1 MILKLIANTRSTS
14 LKQRVNGLLNYIQNP
29 ENTRTNNLSN
39 YIRQPFA
46 SQPAWDESA
55 LLEKCV
61 YASSRNFLDDDPEQ
75 QKIEML
81 QTASLNGRVEDP
93 IVHLVASFKKFEVP
107 TIQQIEEQ
115 IDILLRHLNAE
126 ALQVQYA
133 MHLDTDNAHY
143 HVVINKIHPIEKNQH
158 QQHKCVNLGDG
169 WILNALHRSAA
180 EIEAKQGWSSE
191 PNPMFIYNR
200 RTQTVESNP
209 AYMKISDAEKLP
221 APILDRAYRHQQPST
236 LQQDIH
242 FAKSYQQYVETS
254 VQNILRRV
262 NGWTEWHQALAEKG
276 LTFEK
281 KRNGAIFQLK
291 TSSEQITFKASL
303 FCQKQVT
310 LPQLQH
316 QWGAYQAAAEGSR
329 PKAVLDQEVRS
340 QGASASRKSK
350 IHPFHLF
357 QPQDYLVA
365 ELHTIYLALKTQKDQ
380 ITVQHKQAAAEI
392 RQNHETYQFV
402 ERDLQIKQ
410 QQQPSASI
418 AWDRI
423 QTALDDQHAA
433 QQQRDRSN
441 RRTRYALSHRQ
452 LTEKLL
458 KDELFKD
465 ELGQMLFSSPKI
477 NSAQITSYADFVSRL
492 DREHPLVIAQQ
503 FLLDQRQSGNF
514 IHAPNPACRQA
525 QLIYDEQLKHEP
537 IAVMNQYGIQ
547 VFSQYSV
554 PRIQQCLKLLNA
566 DTSIEFFGEPSFKQ
580 QAKIALQ
587 HWDYR
592 IEDPNPCH
600 ELPRLSQISPS
611 DLEVFFDQL
620 YQHFNQTHNL
630 QTAIFKANLLLSC
643 CQVNTDRLERNLKEY
658 SDEFF
663 NFNLPA
669 PDRNNLMLRL
679 KSVLCT
685 QPLAQNRQYFNAQ
698 DLDCVWQVALKLEY
712 NLLKRKT
719 ARIINKPKPEG
730 GSKLVIEEIAFPPRD
745 PDFLNEVMQELSFQ
759 RHKSRLQQQFL
770 EVAEISLSSNLL
782 GASQRIE
789 IEVKPLLHFPADRY
803 QIICQ
808 FEHQFY
814 IDREL
819 NQTAFIENKA
829 LAYIHV
835 VSQQEVH
842 VCDALF
848 LAHAQYGTVLISGN
862 EQFKT
867 QVEAIAQQY
876 QIPVIREEHVE
887 QRQAQPK
894 VPAQPSAVQVA
905 GHDRQTNLPQPDLTP
920 PVEPQQRHEPATQK
934 TSNRPDFGF

>member
-29 ENTRTNNLSN
+29 ENTRAQNLSN
-39 YIRQPFA
+39 YIRQPFV
-46 SQPAWDESA
+46 SQPAWNEDA

-61 YASSRNFLDDDPEQ
+61 YANSRNFLDDDSEQ

-81 QTASLNGRVEDP
+81 QTASLNRRVEDP

-107 TIQQIEEQ
+107 SIEQIEQQ

-180 EIEAKQGWSSE
+180 EIEATQGWRSE
-191 PNPMFIYNR
+191 PNPMFVYH
-200 RTQTVESNP
+200 QQSKTVVRNP
-209 AYMKISDAEKLP
+209 DYQSVPAAEKLP
-221 APILDRAYRHQQPST
+221 TQILDQASRHQQPSA
-236 LQQDIH
+236 LQQKID
-242 FAKSYQQYVETS
+242 FAKSYQLYVETA

-262 NGWTEWHQALAEKG
+262 NSWPEWHQALAEKG

-281 KRNGAIFQLK
+281 KRNGAVFQLK
-291 TSSEQITFKASL
+291 TFSEQITFKASL
-303 FCQKQVT
+303 FCQKQAT

-316 QWGAYQAAAEGSR
+316 HWGPYQAAAEGIR
-329 PKAVLDQEVRS
+329 LQAVPDQEVQSRGVS
-340 QGASASRKSK
+340 QSSKTK

-357 QPQDYLVA
+357 KAEDYLVA

-380 ITVQHKQAAAEI
+380 ITVQHQQASAKIKLDHESY
-392 RQNHETYQFV
+392 QNV
-402 ERDLQIKQ
+402 ERDLQIQ
-410 QQQPSASI
+410 QQQQKYPSI
-418 AWDRI
+418 ALARI
-423 QTALDDQHAA
+423 QTALDDQHAER
-433 QQQRDRSN
+433 QQHDRAH
-441 RRTRYALSHRQ
+441 RRSQYALSHRQ
-452 LTEKLL
+452 LTAKLV

-465 ELGQMLFSSPKI
+465 ELGQRFLSSSKI
-477 NSAQITSYADFVSRL
+477 NSAQITSYTDFISHL
-492 DREHPLVIAQQ
+492 NREHPLVIVQQ

-514 IHAPNPACRQA
+514 IHAPNPQCRQA
-525 QLIYDEQLKHEP
+525 QLIYDKQLKHEP
-537 IAVMNQYGIQ
+537 IAVMNQHGIQ
-547 VFSQYSV
+547 MFSQYSI
-554 PRIQQCLKLLNA
+554 PRIQQCLQLIDA
-566 DTSIEFFGEPSFKQ
+566 HIPIEFSGEPSFQQ
-580 QAKIALQ
+580 QAKIALL
-587 HWDYR
+587 HLNHR
-592 IEDPNPCH
+592 IEDPNPRH
-600 ELPRLSQISPS
+600 ELPRLEQIASA

-620 YQHFNQTHNL
+620 YQHFQQHHNL
-630 QTAIFKANLLLSC
+630 QTSIFKANLLLSC

-685 QPLAQNRQYFNAQ
+685 QPIAQNRQYFNAQ
-698 DLDCVWQVALKLEY
+698 DLDCVWQIALKLEY

-719 ARIINKPKPEG
+719 AKIINKPQPQG
-730 GSKLVIEEIAFPPRD
+730 GSKLVIEEIVLPERD
-745 PDFLNEVMQELSFQ
+745 PDFLNEVMQELQFEQ
-759 RHKSRLQQQFL
+759 RKSRLQQQFL
-770 EVAEISLSSNLL
+770 EVSEINLTSNSLS
-782 GASQRIE
+782 ACQRIE
-789 IEVKPLLHFPADRY
+789 TEVKPLVHFPADRY

-819 NQTAFIENKA
+819 NQTAFIENTYQ
-829 LAYIHV
+829 AYITV
-835 VSQQEVH
+835 VSPLEVH
-842 VCDALF
+842 VRDALF
-848 LAHAQYGTVLISGN
+848 LAHARYGEVMISGN
-862 EQFKT
+862 EEFKA

-876 QIPVIREEHVE
+876 QIPVIRKELLE
-887 QRQAQPK
+887 QRQTQTEI
-894 VPAQPSAVQVA
+894 PS
-905 GHDRQTNLPQPDLTP
+905 HERQTNRPQPDLTP
-920 PVEPQQRHEPATQK
+920 PVEPQQRNESKPQK
-934 TSNRPDFGF
+934 SGYGHDFGF

>member
-29 ENTRTNNLSN
+29 ENTRAKNLSN

-46 SQPAWDESA
+46 SQPAWNEDA

-81 QTASLNGRVEDP
+81 QTASLNHRVDDP

-107 TIQQIEEQ
+107 AIQQIEEQ

-143 HVVINKIHPIEKNQH
+143 HVVINRIHPFEKNQH

-180 EIEAKQGWSSE
+180 EIEATQGWSSE
-191 PNPMFIYNR
+191 PNPMFVYNR

-221 APILDRAYRHQQPST
+221 ALILDRAYRHQQPST
-236 LQQDIH
+236 LQQEID
-242 FAKSYQQYVETS
+242 FAKSYQQYVETT

-262 NGWTEWHQALAEKG
+262 TSWTDWHQALAEKG

-281 KRNGAIFQLK
+281 KRNGAVFQLK
-291 TSSEQITFKASL
+291 TYSEQITFKASL

-310 LPQLQH
+310 LPRLQNN
-316 QWGAYQAAAEGSR
+316 WGAYQAAEGIR
-329 PKAVLDQEVRS
+329 PQAVPDQEV
-340 QGASASRKSK
+340 QSRVTSPSSKTK

-365 ELHTIYLALKTQKDQ
+365 ELHNVYLTLKTQKDQ
-380 ITVQHKQAAAEI
+380 ITDLHKQAAAEI
-392 RQNHETYQFV
+392 KQNHESYQSV

-410 QQQPSASI
+410 QQQKYPSI
-418 AWDRI
+418 ALERI
-423 QTALDDQHAA
+423 QTALDDQHAL
-433 QQQRDRSN
+433 QQKNDRSN
-441 RRTRYALSHRQ
+441 RRTQYALSHQQ
-452 LTEKLL
+452 LTAKLL

-465 ELGQMLFSSPKI
+465 GMGQLLFSSPKI
-477 NSAQITSYADFVSRL
+477 NSAQITSYADFISHL
-492 DREHPLVIAQQ
+492 NREHPLVIAQQ
-503 FLLDQRQSGNF
+503 FLLDQRQSANF
-514 IHAPNPACRQA
+514 IHAPNPKCRQA

-547 VFSQYSV
+547 MFSQYSI

-566 DTSIEFFGEPSFKQ
+566 DTSIEFSGESSFKQ
-580 QAKIALQ
+580 QAQIALQ
-587 HWDYR
+587 HLDHR
-592 IEDPNPCH
+592 IEDPNPRH
-600 ELPRLSQISPS
+600 ELPQLEQITSA

-620 YQHFNQTHNL
+620 YQHFQQHHNL

-643 CQVNTDRLERNLKEY
+643 CHVNSDRLERNLKEY

-663 NFNLPA
+663 NFNLQA

-685 QPLAQNRQYFNAQ
+685 QPIAQNRQYFNAD
-698 DLDCVWQVALKLEY
+698 DLDCIWQVALKLEY

-719 ARIINKPKPEG
+719 AKIINKPQPQG
-730 GSKLVIEEIAFPPRD
+730 GSKLVIEEIVLPERD
-745 PDFLNEVMQELSFQ
+745 PDFLNEVMQELQFES
-759 RHKSRLQQQFL
+759 RKSRLQQQFL
-770 EVAEISLSSNLL
+770 DISEISSTSNSL
-782 GASQRIE
+782 GACQRIE
-789 IEVKPLLHFPADRY
+789 IEVKPLPHVPVDRY

-819 NQTAFIENKA
+819 NQTAFIENKHP
-829 LAYIHV
+829 AYIHV
-835 VSQQEVH
+835 ISKQEIH
-842 VCDALF
+842 VRDALF
-848 LAHAQYGTVLISGN
+848 LAHAQYGEVLISGN
-862 EQFKT
+862 EQFKV

-887 QRQAQPK
+887 QRQAQPEI
-894 VPAQPSAVQVA
+894 PSQPSAIQVA
-905 GHDRQTNLPQPDLTP
+905 ENEPHSNRSQPDSTP
-920 PVEPQQRHEPATQK
+920 QVEPQQRNPSIPQK
-934 TSNRPDFGF
+934 TTSGHEFGF

>member
-29 ENTRTNNLSN
+29 ENTRTQNLSN

-46 SQPAWDESA
+46 SQPAWDEDA

-61 YASSRNFLDDDPEQ
+61 YANSRNFLDDDPEQ

-107 TIQQIEEQ
+107 TVPQIEQQ

-143 HVVINKIHPIEKNQH
+143 HVVINRIHPFEKNQH

-180 EIEAKQGWSSE
+180 EIEATQGWRSE

-200 RTQTVESNP
+200 RTQTIENNP
-209 AYMKISDAEKLP
+209 AYMRTPDTEKLP
-221 APILDRAYRHQQPST
+221 VPILDRASRHQQPST
-236 LQQDIH
+236 LQQDID
-242 FAKSYQQYVETS
+242 FAKSYQQYVEAT

-262 NGWTEWHQALAEKG
+262 NGWAEWHQALAEKG
-276 LTFEK
+276 LSFEK
-281 KRNGAIFQLK
+281 KRNGAVFQLK
-291 TSSEQITFKASL
+291 TYSEQITFKASL
-303 FCQKQVT
+303 FCQKQAT
-310 LPQLQH
+310 LPQLQNN
-316 QWGAYQAAAEGSR
+316 WGAYQVAEGIR
-329 PKAVLDQEVRS
+329 PKAVPDQEVQSRV
-340 QGASASRKSK
+340 ASPSSKMK

-357 QPQDYLVA
+357 KAENYLVA
-365 ELHTIYLALKTQKDQ
+365 ELHTIYLALKTQKDY
-380 ITVQHKQAAAEI
+380 ITVLHKQAAAEI
-392 RQNHETYQFV
+392 KQNHENYQFV

-410 QQQPSASI
+410 QQQQYPSI
-418 AWDRI
+418 ALDRI
-423 QTALDDQHAA
+423 QTTLDDQHAT
-433 QQQRDRSN
+433 QQQHDRAN
-441 RRTRYALSHRQ
+441 RRTQYALSHRQ
-452 LTEKLL
+452 LTAKLL

-465 ELGQMLFSSPKI
+465 ELGQRLFSSSKI
-477 NSAQITSYADFVSRL
+477 NSAQITSYADFVSCL

-525 QLIYDEQLKHEP
+525 RLIYDEQLKHEP
-537 IAVMNQYGIQ
+537 IAVMNQHGIQ
-547 VFSQYSV
+547 MFSQYSI
-554 PRIQQCLKLLNA
+554 PRIQQCLQLLDA
-566 DTSIEFFGEPSFKQ
+566 HTPIVFSGDRAFQ
-580 QAKIALQ
+580 QQGKIALQ
-587 HWDYR
+587 HRDHQ
-592 IEDPNPCH
+592 IEDPNPSH
-600 ELPRLSQISPS
+600 ELPQLEQITSA

-620 YQHFNQTHNL
+620 YQHFQQHHNL

-643 CQVNTDRLERNLKEY
+643 CQVNSDRLERNLKEY

-663 NFNLPA
+663 NFNLQA

-698 DLDCVWQVALKLEY
+698 DLDCVWQIALKLEY

-730 GSKLVIEEIAFPPRD
+730 GSKLVIEEIVLPERD
-745 PDFLNEVMQELSFQ
+745 PDFLNEVMQELQFES
-759 RHKSRLQQQFL
+759 RKSRLQQQFL
-770 EVAEISLSSNLL
+770 EISEISLTSNLL
-782 GASQRIE
+782 SACQRIE
-789 IEVKPLLHFPADRY
+789 TEVKPLPHFPADRY

-819 NQTAFIENKA
+819 NRTAFIENMYQ
-829 LAYIHV
+829 AYITV
-835 VSQQEVH
+835 VSPLEVH
-842 VCDALF
+842 VRDALF
-848 LAHAQYGTVLISGN
+848 LAHARYGEVMISGN
-862 EQFKT
+862 EEFKT

-876 QIPVIREEHVE
+876 QIPVIRKEHLE
-887 QRQAQPK
+887 QRQTQPEI
-894 VPAQPSAVQVA
+894 PS
-905 GHDRQTNLPQPDLTP
+905 HERQSNRPQPDLTP
-920 PVEPQQRHEPATQK
+920 PIEPQQRNESKPQK
-934 TSNRPDFGF
+934 SGYGHDFGF

>member
-1 MILKLIANTRSTS
+1 MILKLIANSRSTS

-46 SQPAWDESA
+46 SQLAWDEDM
-55 LLEKCV
+55 LIEKCV
-61 YASSRNFLDDDPEQ
+61 YANSRNFLDDDPEQ

-81 QTASLNGRVEDP
+81 QTASLNHRVDDP

-107 TIQQIEEQ
+107 TVQQIEEQ

-143 HVVINKIHPIEKNQH
+143 HVVINKIHPFEKNQH

-180 EIEAKQGWSSE
+180 EIEATQGWRSE
-191 PNPMFIYNR
+191 PNPMFVYNR

-209 AYMKISDAEKLP
+209 AYIKISDAEKIP

-236 LQQDIH
+236 LQQEIH
-242 FAKSYQQYVETS
+242 FAKSYQQYVEMT
-254 VQNILRRV
+254 VQNILRRA
-262 NGWTEWHQALAEKG
+262 NSWQDWHQALAEKG
-276 LTFEK
+276 LSFEK
-281 KRNGAIFQLK
+281 KRNGAVFQLK
-291 TSSEQITFKASL
+291 TYSEQITFKASL
-303 FCQKQVT
+303 FCQKQAT

-316 QWGAYQAAAEGSR
+316 HWGPYQAAAEGIR
-329 PKAVLDQEVRS
+329 PQAVPDQEV
-340 QGASASRKSK
+340 QSRVTSPPSKTK

-357 QPQDYLVA
+357 KAENYLVA

-380 ITVQHKQAAAEI
+380 ITVQHKQAATEI
-392 RQNHETYQFV
+392 RQDHETYQFV
-402 ERDLQIKQ
+402 ERYLQIKQ
-410 QQQPSASI
+410 QQQQYPSI
-418 AWDRI
+418 TLDQI
-423 QTALDDQHAA
+423 QTALDDQHAL
-433 QQQRDRSN
+433 QQKNDRSN
-441 RRTRYALSHRQ
+441 RRTQYVLNHQQ

-458 KDELFKD
+458 TDKLLKD
-465 ELGQMLFSSPKI
+465 ELGQVLFSLPEMH
-477 NSAQITSYADFVSRL
+477 SAQITSYADFVSRL

-554 PRIQQCLKLLNA
+554 PRIQQCLQLLNA
-566 DTSIEFFGEPSFKQ
+566 DTSIEFSGDRAFQ
-580 QAKIALQ
+580 QQGKIALQ

-600 ELPRLSQISPS
+600 ELPRLNQISPS
-611 DLEVFFDQL
+611 DLEVFFDKL

-630 QTAIFKANLLLSC
+630 QTAILKANLLLSC

-685 QPLAQNRQYFNAQ
+685 QPLAQNRQYFNAE

-719 ARIINKPKPEG
+719 ARIINKPKPQG
-730 GSKLVIEEIAFPPRD
+730 GSKLVIEEIVFPPRD

-759 RHKSRLQQQFL
+759 RRKSRLQQQFF

-789 IEVKPLLHFPADRY
+789 IEVKPLPHLPKDRY

-842 VCDALF
+842 VRDALF

-887 QRQAQPK
+887 QRQAQPEI
-894 VPAQPSAVQVA
+894 PAQPSAAGVT

>member
-29 ENTRTNNLSN
+29 ENTRAQNISN

-81 QTASLNGRVEDP
+81 QTASLNHRVEDP

-107 TIQQIEEQ
+107 TVPQIEEQ

-143 HVVINKIHPIEKNQH
+143 HVVINKIHPFEKNQH

-180 EIEAKQGWSSE
+180 EIEATQGWSSE

-209 AYMKISDAEKLP
+209 AYMRTPDAEKLP
-221 APILDRAYRHQQPST
+221 VPILDRASRHQQPST
-236 LQQDIH
+236 LQQDID
-242 FAKSYQQYVETS
+242 FAKSYQQYVETT
-254 VQNILRRV
+254 VQNILRRA
-262 NGWTEWHQALAEKG
+262 NSWQDWHQALAEKG

-281 KRNGAIFQLK
+281 KRNGAVFQLK
-291 TSSEQITFKASL
+291 TYSEVITFKASL
-303 FCQKQVT
+303 FCQKQAT

-316 QWGAYQAAAEGSR
+316 HWGPYQAAAEGIR
-329 PKAVLDQEVRS
+329 PKAVPDQEVQSRV
-340 QGASASRKSK
+340 ASPSSKMK

-357 QPQDYLVA
+357 KAENYLVA
-365 ELHTIYLALKTQKDQ
+365 ELHNVYLALKTQKDQ
-380 ITVQHKQAAAEI
+380 ITDLHKQAAAEI
-392 RQNHETYQFV
+392 KQNHEDYQFV

-410 QQQPSASI
+410 QQQKYPSI
-418 AWDRI
+418 ALDRI
-423 QTALDDQHAA
+423 QTALDDQHAI
-433 QQQRDRSN
+433 QQKNDRAN
-441 RRTRYALSHRQ
+441 RRTQYALSHQQ
-452 LTEKLL
+452 LTDKLL
-458 KDELFKD
+458 KD
-465 ELGQMLFSSPKI
+465 ELGQMLFSSPEV
-477 NSAQITSYADFVSRL
+477 NSAQISYYADFISRL
-492 DREHPLVIAQQ
+492 NREHPWVIAQQ
-503 FLLDQRQSGNF
+503 FLLDQRQSANF
-514 IHAPNPACRQA
+514 IHAPNPKCRQA

-547 VFSQYSV
+547 IFSQYSV
-554 PRIQQCLKLLNA
+554 PRIQQCLQLLDA
-566 DTSIEFFGEPSFKQ
+566 HTPIAFSGDRAFQ
-580 QAKIALQ
+580 QQGKIALQ
-587 HWDYR
+587 HRDHR

-600 ELPRLSQISPS
+600 ELPRLDQISSS

-620 YQHFNQTHNL
+620 YQHFQQHHNL

-643 CQVNTDRLERNLKEY
+643 CHVNTDQLDQNLKEY
-658 SDEFF
+658 TDEFF
-663 NFNLPA
+663 NFNLQQQ
-669 PDRNNLMLRL
+669 DRNTLMLRL

-685 QPLAQNRQYFNAQ
+685 QPIAQNRQYFNAD
-698 DLDCVWQVALKLEY
+698 DLDCIWQIALKLEY
-712 NLLKRKT
+712 NHLPRKT
-719 ARIINKPKPEG
+719 AKIINKPQPQG
-730 GSKLVIEEIAFPPRD
+730 GSKLVIEEIVLPARD
-745 PDFLNEVMQELSFQ
+745 PDFLNEVMQEFAFEQ
-759 RHKSRLQQQFL
+759 RKSQMKQQFI
-770 EVAEISLSSNLL
+770 EVSAINLTSNSV
-782 GASQRIE
+782 GVCQRIE
-789 IEVKPLLHFPADRY
+789 IEMKPLPHFPEERY

-814 IDREL
+814 IDQEL

-835 VSQQEVH
+835 VSSLEIH
-842 VCDALF
+842 VRDALF
-848 LAHAQYGTVLISGN
+848 LAHAQYGEVMISGN

-867 QVEAIAQQY
+867 QAEAIAQQY
-876 QIPVIREEHVE
+876 QIPVIRKEHLE
-887 QRQAQPK
+887 QRQTQPE
-894 VPAQPSAVQVA
+894 VPAQPSTVQVA
-905 GHDRQTNLPQPDLTP
+905 EHERQANQPQPDSTP
-920 PVEPQQRHEPATQK
+920 PVEPQQRNEPTAQK
-934 TSNRPDFGF
+934 TTYSHDFGF

>member
-29 ENTRTNNLSN
+29 ENTRAKNLSN

-46 SQPAWDESA
+46 SQPAWNEDA

-81 QTASLNGRVEDP
+81 QTASLNHRVDDP

-107 TIQQIEEQ
+107 AIQQIEEQ

-143 HVVINKIHPIEKNQH
+143 HVVINRIHPFEKNQH

-180 EIEAKQGWSSE
+180 EIEATQGWSSE

-209 AYMKISDAEKLP
+209 AYMRTPDAEKLP

-236 LQQDIH
+236 LQQDID
-242 FAKSYQQYVETS
+242 FAKSYQQYVESS
-254 VQNILRRV
+254 VQNILRRASS
-262 NGWTEWHQALAEKG
+262 WQDWHQALAEKG

-281 KRNGAIFQLK
+281 KRNGAVFQLK
-291 TSSEQITFKASL
+291 TFSEQITFKASL
-303 FCQKQVT
+303 FCQKQAT

-316 QWGAYQAAAEGSR
+316 HWGPYQAAEGIR
-329 PKAVLDQEVRS
+329 PQAVPDQEV
-340 QGASASRKSK
+340 QSRVTSPSSKTK

-357 QPQDYLVA
+357 QSQDYLVA
-365 ELHTIYLALKTQKDQ
+365 ELHNVYLTLKTQKDQ
-380 ITVQHKQAAAEI
+380 ITDLHKQAAAEI
-392 RQNHETYQFV
+392 KLDHESYQSV
-402 ERDLQIKQ
+402 ERDIKIKQ
-410 QQQPSASI
+410 QQQQYPSI
-418 AWDRI
+418 ALERI
-423 QTALDDQHAA
+423 QTALDDQHAER
-433 QQQRDRSN
+433 QQHDRAH
-441 RRTRYALSHRQ
+441 RRTQYALSHQQ
-452 LTEKLL
+452 LTAKLV
-458 KDELFKD
+458 KD
-465 ELGQMLFSSPKI
+465 ELGQRLFSSPKI
-477 NSAQITSYADFVSRL
+477 NSAQITSYADFVSCL

-514 IHAPNPACRQA
+514 IHAPNPQCRQA

-554 PRIQQCLKLLNA
+554 ARIQQCLQLLDA
-566 DTSIEFFGEPSFKQ
+566 HTPIAFSGEPSFQQ
-580 QAKIALQ
+580 QAKIALL
-587 HWDYR
+587 HLNHR
-592 IEDPNPCH
+592 IEDPNPQH
-600 ELPRLSQISPS
+600 ELPRLEQISS
-611 DLEVFFDQL
+611 ANLEVFFDQL
-620 YQHFNQTHNL
+620 YQHFQQHHNL

-643 CQVNTDRLERNLKEY
+643 CQVNSDRLERNLKEY

-663 NFNLPA
+663 NFNLQA

-685 QPLAQNRQYFNAQ
+685 QPIAQNRQYFNAD
-698 DLDCVWQVALKLEY
+698 DLNCTWQIALKLEY
-712 NLLKRKT
+712 NHLPRKT
-719 ARIINKPKPEG
+719 ARIINKPKPKG
-730 GSKLVIEEIAFPPRD
+730 GSKLVIEEIVLPERD
-745 PDFLNEVMQELSFQ
+745 PDFLNEVMQELQFES
-759 RHKSRLQQQFL
+759 RKSRLQQQFL
-770 EVAEISLSSNLL
+770 DISEISSTSNSL
-782 GASQRIE
+782 GACQRIE
-789 IEVKPLLHFPADRY
+789 IEVKPLPHVPVDRY

-835 VSQQEVH
+835 VSPLEIH
-842 VCDALF
+842 VRDALF
-848 LAHAQYGTVLISGN
+848 LAHAQYGEVMISGN
-862 EQFKT
+862 EQFKM

-876 QIPVIREEHVE
+876 QIPVIRKEHFE
-887 QRQAQPK
+887 QRHPQPEI
-894 VPAQPSAVQVA
+894 PAQPSAVGVTE
-905 GHDRQTNLPQPDLTP
+905 HECQTNRPQPDLTP
-920 PVEPQQRHEPATQK
+920 PIEPQQRNEPKPQK
-934 TSNRPDFGF
+934 SGYGNDFGF

>member
-29 ENTRTNNLSN
+29 ENTRAQNLSN
-39 YIRQPFA
+39 YIHQPFV

-61 YASSRNFLDDDPEQ
+61 YANSRNFLDDDPEQ

-107 TIQQIEEQ
+107 AIQQIEEQ

-143 HVVINKIHPIEKNQH
+143 HVVINRIHPFEKNQH

-180 EIEAKQGWSSE
+180 EIEATQGWSSE

-209 AYMKISDAEKLP
+209 AYIKISDAEKLP
-221 APILDRAYRHQQPST
+221 ALILDRAYRHQQPST
-236 LQQDIH
+236 LQQEID
-242 FAKSYQQYVETS
+242 FAKSYQQYVETT

-262 NGWTEWHQALAEKG
+262 TSWTDWHQALAEKG

-291 TSSEQITFKASL
+291 TFSEQITFKASL
-303 FCQKQVT
+303 FCQKQAT
-310 LPQLQH
+310 LPRLQNT
-316 QWGAYQAAAEGSR
+316 WGAYQVAKGIR
-329 PKAVLDQEVRS
+329 PKAVPDQEVQSRV
-340 QGASASRKSK
+340 ASPSSKAK

-365 ELHTIYLALKTQKDQ
+365 ELHNVYLTLKMQKDQ
-380 ITVQHKQAAAEI
+380 ITDLHKQAAAEI
-392 RQNHETYQFV
+392 KQNHEDYQFV

-410 QQQPSASI
+410 QQQQSPNMALDQI
-418 AWDRI
+418 EA
-423 QTALDDQHAA
+423 TLDDQHAL
-433 QQQRDRSN
+433 QQKNDRSD
-441 RRTRYALSHRQ
+441 RRTQYALSHQQ
-452 LTEKLL
+452 LTAKLV
-458 KDELFKD
+458 KDGM
-465 ELGQMLFSSPKI
+465 GQLLFSSPKI
-477 NSAQITSYADFVSRL
+477 NSAQITSYADFISHL
-492 DREHPLVIAQQ
+492 NREHPLVIAQQ
-503 FLLDQRQSGNF
+503 FLLDQRQSANF
-514 IHAPNPACRQA
+514 IHAPNPKCRQA

-547 VFSQYSV
+547 MFSQYSI

-566 DTSIEFFGEPSFKQ
+566 DTSIEFSGESSFKQ
-580 QAKIALQ
+580 QAQIALQ
-587 HWDYR
+587 HRDHQ
-592 IEDPNPCH
+592 IEDPNPQH
-600 ELPRLSQISPS
+600 ELPRLDQISSS

-620 YQHFNQTHNL
+620 YQHFQQHHNL

-643 CQVNTDRLERNLKEY
+643 CHVNTNRLEWNLKEY
-658 SDEFF
+658 TEEFF
-663 NFNLPA
+663 NFNLPT

-685 QPLAQNRQYFNAQ
+685 QPIAQNRQYFNAD
-698 DLDCVWQVALKLEY
+698 DLDCIWQVALKLEY

-719 ARIINKPKPEG
+719 AKIINKPQPQG
-730 GSKLVIEEIAFPPRD
+730 GSKLVIEEIVLPSRD

-759 RHKSRLQQQFL
+759 RRKSRLQQQFL
-770 EVAEISLSSNLL
+770 EISEISSTSNSL
-782 GASQRIE
+782 GACQRIDA
-789 IEVKPLLHFPADRY
+789 EVKSLPHFPKDRY

-819 NQTAFIENKA
+819 NQTAFIENTHQ
-829 LAYIHV
+829 AYITV
-835 VSQQEVH
+835 VSPLEVH
-842 VCDALF
+842 VRDALF
-848 LAHAQYGTVLISGN
+848 LAHARYGEVMISGN
-862 EQFKT
+862 EQFKA
-867 QVEAIAQQY
+867 QVEAIARQY
-876 QIPVIREEHVE
+876 QIPVIREEHLE
-887 QRQAQPK
+887 QRQTQPEI
-894 VPAQPSAVQVA
+894 PAQPSAAGVT
-905 GHDRQTNLPQPDLTP
+905 GHDRQTNRPQQDSTP
-920 PVEPQQRHEPATQK
+920 PLEPQQRPNPTSQK
-934 TSNRPDFGF
+934 SAYGHDFDL

>member
-29 ENTRTNNLSN
+29 ENTRAQNLSN

-46 SQPAWDESA
+46 SQPAWDEDA

-61 YASSRNFLDDDPEQ
+61 YANSRNFLDDDPEQ

-81 QTASLNGRVEDP
+81 QTASLNRRVEDP

-107 TIQQIEEQ
+107 TVPQIEQQ

-143 HVVINKIHPIEKNQH
+143 HVVINRIHPFEKNQH

-180 EIEAKQGWSSE
+180 EIEATQGWRSE

-209 AYMKISDAEKLP
+209 AYIKISDAEKIP

-236 LQQDIH
+236 LQQEIH
-242 FAKSYQQYVETS
+242 FAKSYQQYVEMT
-254 VQNILRRV
+254 VQNILCRA
-262 NGWTEWHQALAEKG
+262 NSWQDWHQALAEKG

-291 TSSEQITFKASL
+291 TFSEQITFKASL
-303 FCQKQVT
+303 FCQKQAT

-316 QWGAYQAAAEGSR
+316 HWGPYQAAAEGIR
-329 PKAVLDQEVRS
+329 PQAVPDQEVQPRVTS
-340 QGASASRKSK
+340 PPSKTK

-357 QPQDYLVA
+357 KAENYLVA

-380 ITVQHKQAAAEI
+380 ITVQHQQAAAEI
-392 RQNHETYQFV
+392 KLDHESYQSV

-410 QQQPSASI
+410 QQQQYPSI
-418 AWDRI
+418 ALDQI
-423 QTALDDQHAA
+423 EAMLDDRHAT
-433 QQQRDRSN
+433 QQKNNRSN
-441 RRTRYALSHRQ
+441 RRTQYALSHQQ
-452 LTEKLL
+452 LTAKLV
-458 KDELFKD
+458 KDELFKN
-465 ELGQMLFSSPKI
+465 ELGQRLLPSPEMH
-477 NSAQITSYADFVSRL
+477 SAQITSYADFISHL
-492 DREHPLVIAQQ
+492 NREHPLVIAQQ
-503 FLLDQRQSGNF
+503 FLLDQRQSANF
-514 IHAPNPACRQA
+514 IHAPNPKCRQA

-554 PRIQQCLKLLNA
+554 ARIQQCLKLLNA
-566 DTSIEFFGEPSFKQ
+566 DTSIEFSGEPSFKQ
-580 QAKIALQ
+580 QAQIALQ
-587 HWDYR
+587 HLDHR
-592 IEDPNPCH
+592 IEDPNPRH
-600 ELPRLSQISPS
+600 ELPQLEQITSA

-620 YQHFNQTHNL
+620 YQHFQQHHNL

-643 CQVNTDRLERNLKEY
+643 CHVNTNRLERNLKEY

-663 NFNLPA
+663 NFNLQA

-698 DLDCVWQVALKLEY
+698 DLDCVWQIALKLEY

-719 ARIINKPKPEG
+719 ARIINKPQPQG
-730 GSKLVIEEIAFPPRD
+730 GSKLVIEEIVLPERD
-745 PDFLNEVMQELSFQ
+745 PDFLNEVMQELQFES
-759 RHKSRLQQQFL
+759 RKSRLQQQFL
-770 EVAEISLSSNLL
+770 DISEISSTSNSL
-782 GASQRIE
+782 GACQRIE
-789 IEVKPLLHFPADRY
+789 IEVKPLPHVPVDRY

-819 NQTAFIENKA
+819 NQTAFIENTHQ
-829 LAYIHV
+829 AYITV
-835 VSQQEVH
+835 VSPLEVH
-842 VCDALF
+842 VRDALF
-848 LAHAQYGTVLISGN
+848 LAHARYGEVMISGN
-862 EQFKT
+862 EEFKT

-876 QIPVIREEHVE
+876 QIPVIRKEHLE
-887 QRQAQPK
+887 QRQTQPEI
-894 VPAQPSAVQVA
+894 PS
-905 GHDRQTNLPQPDLTP
+905 HERQSNRPQPDLTP
-920 PVEPQQRHEPATQK
+920 PIEPQQRNESKPQK
-934 TSNRPDFGF
+934 SGYGHDFDL